1 MRFNP
6 GNTDKTGDD
15 KRRLYIF
22 SAVPVLSFLVFIIAL
37 FSLQIIKGPAYAL
50 RAKTNREQF
59 SILSAIRGIIYDRSG
74 EEILAYNRR
83 SFAVSIVP
91 QNLPYLEEEKEIILD
106 KLAILLKMDKSEIL
120 QIMEGKAYSRYGSY
134 VLKTDVPFKD
144 IVFLAEHNRDFPG
157 VYWKSKP
164 VRVYPYDD
172 MLSHVLGYVGMIS
185 EKELLELADKGY
197 NLESVIGKS
206 GIEKIYDIELK
217 GKDGFVRRI
226 VDATNQVS
234 AEIIDKGAEPVPGNY
249 VVLTIDKDIQAKAEM
264 ALDKRIG
271 AVVVSKPSTGEIL
284 ALVSYP
290 GYDPNL
296 FISQRDKDFFKN
308 LTLDKRKPFLNRAIQ
323 AQYPAGSIFK
333 LVVALGIL
341 DSGKVPP
348 EKEYVCNGGYKAG
361 NRFFSCWS
369 NHGSVDLYNAIV
381 FSCDSYFYQ
390 ASLALGPEA
399 IYQYSR
405 DIGFG
410 EKLGIDLIGELDG
423 IIPNPEWKRE
433 VKGDIWYDGDTLNL
447 AIGQGFLLVTPL
459 QLNALTNLIAN
470 RGVLMKPHLVT
481 EVYSAKSDEILYRR
495 SSDILVNSSI
505 GKEDFNFIVN
515 AMRGVITDGT
525 AKWGGAILSSE
536 AAGKTSTAE
545 IVGQETHS
553 WYTAFAPYITDDPGE
568 MISVTAIVEHGG
580 AGSVN
585 AARIVSEI
593 IESIFANVGLEEA
606 RINIWKKRIE
616 ISTRG
621 TPVEIG
627 EPADL

>member
-1 MRFNP
+1 MRFTP
-6 GNTDKTGDD
+6 GNTENSDDD
-15 KRRLYIF
+15 KKRLYIF
-22 SAVPVLSFLVFIIAL
+22 SAAPILSFLVFIIAL
-37 FSLQIIKGPAYAL
+37 FSLQIIKGPTYAL

-74 EEILAYNRR
+74 ETILAYNRR

-91 QNLPYLEEEKEIILD
+91 QNLPHNEEEKEIILD
-106 KLAILLKMDKSEIL
+106 RLAILLKMDKSEIL
-120 QIMEGKAYSRYGSY
+120 QIMKGKAYSRYGSY
-134 VLKTDVPFKD
+134 VLQTDVYFKD

-164 VRVYPYDD
+164 VRVYPYGD

-185 EKELLELADKGY
+185 EKELLELTDKGY

-249 VVLTIDKDIQAKAEM
+249 VILTIDKDIQAKAEM

-290 GYDPNL
+290 RYDPNL

-333 LVVALGIL
+333 LVVALAIL

-348 EKEYVCNGGYKAG
+348 EKEYVCNGGYRAG
-361 NRFFSCWS
+361 NRFFSCWT
-369 NHGSVDLYNAIV
+369 NHGSVDLYQAIV
-381 FSCDSYFYQ
+381 HSCDSYFYQ
-390 ASLALGPEA
+390 TSLALGPET

-405 DIGFG
+405 DIGLG
-410 EKLGIDLIGELDG
+410 NKLGIDLLGELDG

-470 RGVLMKPHLVT
+470 RGVLMKPHLVS

-495 SSDILVNSSI
+495 SPDVLVNSKI
-505 GKEDFNFIVN
+505 KKEGIEFLVS
-515 AMRGVITDGT
+515 AMRGVITEGT
-525 AKWGGAILSSE
+525 AKWGGAVLSAE

-545 IVGQETHS
+545 ITGQETHS
-553 WYTAFAPYITDDPGE
+553 WYTAFAPYITDNPDE
-568 MISVTAIVEHGG
+568 VISVTAIVEHGG
-580 AGSVN
+580 AGSMN
-585 AARIVSEI
+585 AAPIVSEI
-593 IESIFANVGLEEA
+593 IEAVFADVSLEEA
-606 RINIWKKRIE
+606 RKNIWKKRTE
-616 ISTRG
+616 VSNRRTS
-621 TPVEIG
+621 G
-627 EPADL
+627 EN

>member
-1 MRFNP
+1 MRSTP
-6 GNTDKTGDD
+6 GKTDRADDD

-22 SAVPVLSFLVFIIAL
+22 SAAPILSFLIFIIVL
-37 FSLQIIKGPAYAL
+37 FSLQIIKGPAYEL

-59 SILSAIRGIIYDRSG
+59 SILPSIRGIIYDRSG
-74 EEILAYNRR
+74 EVILAYNRK

-91 QNLPYLEEEKEIILD
+91 QNFPRIKEEKDIILG
-106 KLAILLKMDKSEIL
+106 KLAILLEMDKDEIL

-164 VRVYPYDD
+164 VRVYPYND

-185 EKELLELADKGY
+185 ENELLELADIGY

-234 AEIIDKGAEPVPGNY
+234 AEIIDKGAGPVPGNY
-249 VVLTIDKDIQAKAEM
+249 VVLTIDKDIQAMAEK

-271 AVVVSKPSTGEIL
+271 TVVVSKPSTGEIL

-290 GYDPNL
+290 RYDPNL
-296 FISQRDKDFFKN
+296 FISLRDKDFFKN

-348 EKEYVCNGGYKAG
+348 KKEFVCGGGYRVG
-361 NRFFSCWS
+361 DRFFSDWAD
-369 NHGSVDLYNAIV
+369 HGIVDLYKAIV
-381 FSCDSYFYQ
+381 VSCDSYFYQ
-390 ASLALGPEA
+390 TSLVLGPEA
-399 IYQYSR
+399 IYQYAKEL
-405 DIGFG
+405 GFG
-410 EKLGIDLIGELDG
+410 NKLGIDLVGELDG
-423 IIPNPEWKRE
+423 TVPNPEWKRE

-447 AIGQGFLLVTPL
+447 AIGQGYLLVTPL
-459 QLNALTNLIAN
+459 QVNALTNLIAN
-470 RGVLMKPHLVT
+470 RGVLMKPHLVS
-481 EVYSAKSDEILYRR
+481 EIYSAKSDEILYRR
-495 SSDILVNSSI
+495 SSDILVNSNI
-505 GKEDFNFIVN
+505 GKEDFEFIAN
-515 AMRGVITDGT
+515 AMRGVVTDGT
-525 AKWGGAILSSE
+525 AKWGGAVFSAE
-536 AAGKTSTAE
+536 VAGKTSTAE
-545 IVGQETHS
+545 VAGRETHS
-553 WYTAFAPYITDDPGE
+553 WYTAFAPYITDDPDE
-568 MISVTAIVEHGG
+568 IISVTTIVEHGG

-585 AARIVSEI
+585 AAPIVSEI
-593 IESIFANVGLEEA
+593 IEAIFADVSLETA
-606 RINIWKKRIE
+606 RKNIWKKRTEVSARGASREIE
-616 ISTRG
+616 
-621 TPVEIG
+621 